1 METFQ
6 KAKNFV
12 QYYNEGAFWQKLSF
26 IAKAAG
32 LKLIYIALLLYY
44 TLSSNNVSKMDRAL
58 IIGSLGYFIFPLDI
72 IPDYIPFVGYTDDLT
87 ILLCA
92 YRRVSVNLNDDIR
105 NKAKIKLSSF
115 FGDYN
120 ASEIAGY

>member
-1 METFQ
+1 MESLQ

-12 QYYNEGAFWQKLSF
+12 QYYNEGAFWQKISF
-26 IAKAAG
+26 IAKTAG
-32 LKLIYIALLLYY
+32 LKLIYISLLLYY
-44 TLSSNNVSKMDRAL
+44 TLSSSNVSKMDRAL

-92 YRRVSVNLNDDIR
+92 YRRVSANLNDDIR
-105 NKAKIKLSSF
+105 NKAKNKLSAF

-120 ASEIAGY
+120 SSEIDGY